1 MDAEAPE
8 RKHVMAEYGTMETI
22 KVQGAELATLVKQL
36 IHEGNV
42 RRIVV
47 RQGDETIVEL
57 PLTVGVAGAALIP
70 AFAIASVLAALLTD
84 CEIDIERSDAPAGA
98 KTAGEAGDGAAAGP
112 TRAAA

>member
-8 RKHVMAEYGTMETI
+8 RKHAMAEYGTMETI

-36 IHEGNV
+36 IHGGNV
-42 RRIVV
+42 RRIV